1 MDRRAFFRNASV
13 GASATALTL
22 VGSRSATAEQV
33 IALPD
38 PLQPRKTAI
47 SVLVCLTSFDPVEIE
62 LVLPEA
68 FEPRS
73 VFTDLPDTW
82 IRMFD
87 DDERTPVI
95 EVSSG
100 AFACGPVEFWRDV
113 IGKLR
118 CELETFS
125 GMSVLP
131 YGTLVVYGEIP
142 R

>member
-22 VGSRSATAEQV
+22 VGSRGAFAHP
-33 IALPD
+33 IPDLD

-47 SVLVCLTSFDPVEIE
+47 SVPVCLASFDPVEIE

-113 IGKLR
+113 IGKLC